1 MGDYTKMIDMTHTSK
16 NKYYSIYKTLGDNIR
31 KGRKALKISQEEL
44 AFRISSARNYIGCI
58 ERAEKAPSLAM
69 IFEIASAL
77 NMEIEDLFKTE

>member
-1 MGDYTKMIDMTHTSK
+1 MIDMTHTSK

-44 AFRISSARNYIGCI
+44 DFRISSARNYIGCI

>member
-1 MGDYTKMIDMTHTSK
+1 MGGMKNTGK
-16 NKYYSIYKTLGDNIR
+16 NKYYTLYKTVGDNIR
-31 KGRKALKISQEEL
+31 KRRKSMKISQEEL

-77 NMEIEDLFKTE
+77 EMEMEDLFKTE